1 MQSKFSDYYSFKIDM
16 ELQDYMIRLGAALL
30 AGVLIGFEREWRL
43 RSAGLLTNTLVAVGA
58 CIYIMASDIISAD
71 AVNADPSRVLGQ
83 IVAGIGFLG
92 AGVIMR
98 DGVNIHGLNSAAT
111 IWCSAAVGTL
121 AGFHLLQEAFIAAGV
136 IITANLCIR
145 PIAGAISKMS
155 ASKKFVKNGRLLK
168 VFIEDKNEAGIRAK
182 IMEILQSYP
191 NLKLK
196 SFYVTQSNAFTHAL
210 EINCEFLYTAQD
222 DFEQFFYEVSKIPDI
237 LKMQQDCII
246 VNN

>member
-1 MQSKFSDYYSFKIDM
+1 M

-111 IWCSAAVGTL
+111 IWLPWEPWRDFTCYKKPLSLPESLLRLIYAYVPLPGLL
-121 AGFHLLQEAFIAAGV
+121 AKCRQV
-136 IITANLCIR
+136 RNS
-145 PIAGAISKMS
+145 SKTD
-155 ASKKFVKNGRLLK
+155 V
-168 VFIEDKNEAGIRAK
+168 
-182 IMEILQSYP
+182 Y
-191 NLKLK
+191 
-196 SFYVTQSNAFTHAL
+196 
-210 EINCEFLYTAQD
+210 
-222 DFEQFFYEVSKIPDI
+222 
-237 LKMQQDCII
+237 
-246 VNN
+246 